1 MAEAYTHKKNKF
13 IREIDYVIRIFKTN
27 PQEPKNKDALFQKL
41 FELMTFNC
49 GDIWKVVLD
58 STRYTK
64 TVGNMILTTT
74 IKSLLE
80 QLQSFFYSKS
90 KWIKTFGSE
99 DLDLTEDLTKETA
112 RIVNESY
119 RIDPIPSK
127 LFLEFL
133 LFVAGQIVILK
144 KGGEIVKIDCLG
156 RLVRRSDQESVLNIA
171 QEKDRFFMIT
181 TEPTTRELF
190 QQILDIYKT
199 CDVRFSGNISISH
212 IIGELCEGITGSVMQ
227 TESSQSQ
234 SQSLDEPLQ
243 VRSVTEETI
252 INKYKND
259 TEAIVETSPPPV
271 KSRITKT
278 KPISIIRKPALSLA
292 SSRTNARPNARK
304 QKFMCQFGDNCNRRR
319 DALDSGESHF
329 AKFRHPP
336 NFIHIEDRPRPPWR
350 PGGGSGKSKRSR
362 RRLSTKRITR
372 RTTRR
377 R

>member
-1 MAEAYTHKKNKF
+1 VLMAEAYTHKKNKF

-74 IKSLLE
+74 IKSLSE

-90 KWIKTFGSE
+90 KWIKTFGSK
-99 DLDLTEDLTKETA
+99 DLNLTEDLTKETA

-144 KGGEIVKIDCLG
+144 KGGENVKIDCLG
-156 RLVRRSDQESVLNIA
+156 TLVRRSDQESVLNIA
-171 QEKDRFFMIT
+171 QETDRFFMIT

-190 QQILDIYKT
+190 QQILEIYKACGIAFT
-199 CDVRFSGNISISH
+199 GNISISH

-234 SQSLDEPLQ
+234 SLDETLE
-243 VRSVTEETI
+243 VRSVFEETI
-252 INKYKND
+252 INKYNND

-278 KPISIIRKPALSLA
+278 KPISITRKPALSLA
-292 SSRTNARPNARK
+292 NSRTKARPDATILK
-304 QKFMCQFGDNCNRRR
+304 PKCQFGDNCNRRR

-350 PGGGSGKSKRSR
+350 TGGGSGKSKRSR
-362 RRLSTKRITR
+362 RRLSTKRTTR